1 MMRLIRHLLLP
12 ASAASVLLV
21 VAGNAP
27 AFIDRGEVAART
39 LPNGLTVLVREES
52 AQKVVELQAWVGA
65 GSRDEPVGREGIA
78 HLFEHMLFKGAAAR
92 GTGEIAAAV
101 EAAGG
106 EINAYTSHDQTVY
119 HVTIS
124 AAYFTTA
131 LAVLSD
137 ALQYPAF
144 DPLELEREKKVVGEE
159 IRQGRDQPVRVFSEK
174 LFAAAYAVH
183 PYGRP
188 VIGTERSVS
197 AVTRDDMLA
206 FFRAWYVPAN
216 LKLVVVGGVR
226 ADDVFS
232 RAASLFT
239 VPAAPSSSR
248 RIPTEPPAGSLRI
261 SRMIADTDPARIS
274 LAFPIGA
281 LTAPETPA
289 LDLLAAVLSQGE
301 SSRLPRELRDRG
313 TVLSAWAGAW
323 TPADPGLFMLGATVE
338 QDRAKVEAAFS
349 ALSDQLRRL
358 REEPVPPDELSRARE
373 QMMSDKVFS
382 RQQVEGQAREIGSS
396 ALLTGDPLWAERYYS
411 RLQAVEPADI
421 LALARQVFRPDRAVA
436 GFLSRREADQ
446 PGDAAVRALLDEG
459 LAPVP
464 ASSAGGP
471 APETAAPGVLR
482 RTLANG
488 VTVLVREDRRLPVVA
503 VKAGVP
509 GGLRFEDEAGN
520 GAFNLISGLLARGT
534 AGYTADALS
543 GKLDSMSASL
553 SGFSGRNS
561 FGVDGLFLSR
571 DFPESLALAREVLT
585 RAVFPEQEL
594 ALAKGRV
601 ISGIRAKRDRLPAAA
616 LESFLATLYTRHPYR
631 LPVSGTEES
640 VGRLTREDLLARY
653 RRALAPPAMVVS
665 ICGDVDA
672 QDAFRR
678 AEESFGDLAPPEGG
692 PGPGAAGLPAEEAL
706 AAVREARQVRPG
718 KEQTH
723 LVLGFFGP
731 TFRSGD
737 REAVDV
743 LNAVLA
749 GQGGRLFAELR
760 DKRSL
765 AYSVGSFVSPGV
777 EPGFFAFSIATSP
790 AQEKESVEGFL
801 REIRRVRDEEVAPAE
816 LDRARRYLAGG
827 SAIGLQTAGARADQ
841 VFFAALYGQ
850 DLPRA
855 LAYPEKVAAVTAS
868 QVRAAALR
876 YLDPDRYALAVV
888 EAKK

>member
-1 MMRLIRHLLLP
+1 MRRFLSVDRAFLLILLGGLFASP
-12 ASAASVLLV
+12 AA
-21 VAGNAP
+21 
-27 AFIDRGEVAART
+27 AFIDRGEVVSRT

-65 GSRDEPVGREGIA
+65 GSRDEPAGKEGIA
-78 HLFEHMLFKGAAAR
+78 HLFEHMLFKGTAAR

-106 EINAYTSHDQTVY
+106 EINAYTSPDETVY

-131 LAVLSD
+131 LAVLAD
-137 ALQYPAF
+137 ALQHPAF
-144 DPLELEREKKVVGEE
+144 DSVELVREKKVVAEE
-159 IRQGRDQPVRVFSEK
+159 IRQGRDQPARVFRERF
-174 LFAAAYAVH
+174 LAAAYAVH

-188 VIGTERSVS
+188 VIGNDKTVS
-197 AVTRDDMLA
+197 SVTRDDMLA

-216 LKLVVVGGVR
+216 MRLVVVGGVG
-226 ADDVFS
+226 AEEVFAC
-232 RAASLFT
+232 AASLFT
-239 VPAAPSSSR
+239 APAASPTAR
-248 RIPTEPPAGSLRI
+248 RIPAEPPVASPRI
-261 SRMIADTDPARIS
+261 SRMTADTDPAQVM
-274 LAFPIGA
+274 LGFPIGP

-323 TPADPGLFMLGATVE
+323 TPADPGLFMLGAAVE
-338 QDRAKVEAAFS
+338 QDKAQEALAG
-349 ALSDQLRRL
+349 LLGQLRRL
-358 REEPVPPDELSRARE
+358 REQPIPREELERARN
-373 QMMSDKVFS
+373 QLMSDKVFS

-411 RLQAVEPADI
+411 RLQAVEPADL
-421 LALARQVFRPDRAVA
+421 LALARGVFRPRRAVA
-436 GFLSRREADQ
+436 GFLSREGKDQ
-446 PGDAAVRALLDEG
+446 PGDETVRESLEAALSPAAAG
-459 LAPVP
+459 TAAAAP
-464 ASSAGGP
+464 G
-471 APETAAPGVLR
+471 ETAAPGVWR
-482 RTLANG
+482 RTLENG
-488 VTVLVREDRRLPVVA
+488 ITVLVREDRRLPVVA
-503 VKAGVP
+503 VKAGAP
-509 GGLRFEDEAGN
+509 GGVRLEDEAGN
-520 GAFNLISGLLARGT
+520 GAFNLMAGLLARGT
-534 AGYTADALS
+534 ANYTADALAE
-543 GKLDSMSASL
+543 KLDLMSASL

-585 RAVFPEQEL
+585 RAVFPEDEL
-594 ALAKGRV
+594 ALAKSRV
-601 ISGIRAKRDRLPAAA
+601 IAGIRARRDRLPAAA
-616 LESFLATLYTRHPYR
+616 LDSFLATLYVRHPYR
-631 LPVSGTEES
+631 LLVSGTEES
-640 VGRLTREDLLARY
+640 VNRLTREDLLARY
-653 RRALAPPAMVVS
+653 RRALAPSAMVVS
-665 ICGDVDA
+665 ICGDVEA
-672 QDAFRR
+672 REAFRLAR
-678 AEESFGDLAPPEGG
+678 EAFGDLAPPEGG
-692 PGPGAAGLPAEEAL
+692 AASPGPAAEDPLAET
-706 AAVREARQVRPG
+706 RETRQVREG

-749 GQGGRLFAELR
+749 GQGGRLFTELR

-790 AQEKESVEGFL
+790 AQEKEAVEGFL
-801 REIRRVRDEEVAPAE
+801 REIRRVREQEVSPAE

-827 SAIGLQTAGARADQ
+827 FDIGSQTAGARADQ

-850 DLPRA
+850 ELPRA

-868 QVRAAALR
+868 QVREAALR
-876 YLDPDRYALAVV
+876 HLDPLRYALAVV
-888 EAKK
+888 EGRKPVSGR